1 MPKVSADLR
10 DLLVADRKSG
20 MSVRA
25 MAEKHG
31 VNRTTII
38 KYTKGVADME
48 ARATEFVDVP
58 TMTAPG
64 PMPDAVA
71 SFFRGLDERP
81 SRAPDLPPPSPE
93 LPRGDPQELVQ
104 KILLNAET
112 FPDVFPKAPTTSE
125 LSGKSFLELQGL
137 LTTMEQTRAVKTL
150 ATQMKQ
156 VFFVGSRATEVLGKS
171 LLRLRTDGMTDMLM
185 AQQAELD
192 YLFRE
197 LAIKH
202 APRIGQATSP
212 EARLVML
219 FGITLLQTDAMN
231 RLKDRASAALPTPTE
246 ETTEKYADL

>member
-10 DLLVADRKSG
+10 DLLVADRKTG
-20 MSVRA
+20 MSVKE
-25 MAEKHG
+25 MAKKHG

-38 KYTKGVADME
+38 KYTKGVNDME
-48 ARATEFVDVP
+48 ARATEFVNVP
-58 TMTAPG
+58 TIDPA
-64 PMPDAVA
+64 PMPNVVA
-71 SFFRGLDERP
+71 NFFRELDEPRG
-81 SRAPDLPPPSPE
+81 RVPDLPPPSPE
-93 LPRGDPQELVQ
+93 LPRGDPQELIQ
-104 KILLNAET
+104 KIVMNAET
-112 FPDVFPKAPTTSE
+112 FPEVFPNPPTMTE
-125 LSGKSFLELQGL
+125 LAGKSFGELRGL
-137 LTTMEQTRAVKTL
+137 LTSMEQTRAVKLL

-171 LLRLRTDGMTDMLM
+171 LLRLKTDGMTDALM

-202 APRIGQATSP
+202 APRMGEATSP

-231 RLKDRASAALPTPTE
+231 RLKERTMATTTE